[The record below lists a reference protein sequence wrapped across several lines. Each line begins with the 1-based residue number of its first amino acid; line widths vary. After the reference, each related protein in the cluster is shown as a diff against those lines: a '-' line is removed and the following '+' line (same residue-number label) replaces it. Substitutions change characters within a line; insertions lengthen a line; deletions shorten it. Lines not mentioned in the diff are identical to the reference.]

1 MSSLTA
7 IPGFAEP
14 FSSMSHLAGA
24 ALFLVLGVALGRR
37 GRGDALRVA
46 SLVVFVAGSVLLLSV
61 SGVYHLLDPAGT
73 PRYVLKVL
81 DHAAIFVLIACSFS
95 PVHIIL
101 FRGWGRWGMLALVW
115 GFAATA
121 ITLKT
126 MYFTSMPDGLGLALY
141 LGMGWLGV
149 YSGTSI
155 WRRFGRRYM
164 EPILLGGL
172 AYSIGA
178 VLEFSRWP
186 VVWPGVIQCH
196 EVFHLAVLVVLGFR
210 WAFVQQTATA
220 TTE

>member
-1 MSSLTA
+1 
-7 IPGFAEP
+7 
-14 FSSMSHLAGA
+14 
-24 ALFLVLGVALGRR
+24 
-37 GRGDALRVA
+37 
-46 SLVVFVAGSVLLLSV
+46 
-61 SGVYHLLDPAGT
+61 
-73 PRYVLKVL
+73 
-81 DHAAIFVLIACSFS
+81 
-95 PVHIIL
+95 HIIL

-186 VVWPGVIQCH
+186 VVWPGVIQWH
-196 EVFHLAVLVVLGFR
+196 EVFHLAVLVGLGFH
-210 WAFVQQTATA
+210 WAFVYGIADGRLTPASADQPAA
-220 TTE
+220 GLACSSAPSDR